1 MANFIPG
8 VPEPGEY
15 KPYFAGYVS
24 RAAHITDPIQA
35 LQDQLAEVMTTPK
48 PLDESK
54 QLHRYAPGKW
64 SVREVLG
71 HICDTE
77 RVMSYRLLRV
87 ARADQTP
94 LPGFDE
100 NAFVANARFDECA
113 WTALLEEFEQV
124 RRASVLLL
132 RHLPEEAWTRR
143 GVSPEYPTT
152 TRALAYIIFGHV
164 AHHLAIVRERYL

>member
-8 VPEPGEY
+8 VPRPDEY

-24 RAAHITDPIQA
+24 RAVHTTDPIQA
-35 LQDQLAEVMTTPK
+35 LQDQLAEVMTTLR
-48 PLDESK
+48 PLEESK

-64 SVREVLG
+64 SIREVLG
-71 HICDTE
+71 HISDTE

-87 ARADQTP
+87 ARADHTP

-100 NAFVANARFDECA
+100 NAFVANARFDECE

-124 RRASVLLL
+124 RKASVLLL
-132 RHLPEEAWTRR
+132 RHLPDEAWMRR

-152 TRALAYIIFGHV
+152 ARALAYIMIGHV
-164 AHHLAIVRERYL
+164 AHHLAILRERYL